1 MAAAAGEAAE
11 DEELPLPS
19 CGTFDYGG
27 GLREVA
33 IVSAIE
39 EYFSY
44 HHLQRPLEAFRR
56 DVDRTGL
63 RQTPSR
69 ASSALLL
76 GVEDVLAHFD
86 AGLRVEFAAAWAR
99 SLPEDFRSGR
109 AGRALELR
117 LQAHFATLRARQT
130 LQEGGEPDPTQLQV
144 DLEPFRA
151 FLGSQGLDEVCGDEA
166 LMPLFA
172 LPFVQRPHAQP
183 LVAVVFKAK
192 WLQDLRRDVDAALR
206 AQHPQIPLLY
216 DLIEPQ
222 PGGQTGQADG
232 TAWRRV
238 WSELL
243 RVADFG
249 LDAATMLAHGIPIS
263 GELLQKARRQLQ
275 MLREQVPGGLEL
287 RLLSELPIGGP
298 GVMSPARSV
307 RSRAATAP
315 PQMPRDLDFGRLAHF
330 LRARAD
336 ERERLFAGAGPP
348 PTLAAVLRA
357 LLQRLAS
364 AEAPL
369 AQRRGF
375 LVAVACFDVLGVRAR
390 PGALPE
396 LLADPSLAEL
406 TLGMLA
412 VLACEAVGRTYI
424 VANLSCVE
432 SVVEILKAQQL
443 DSSLHIQALA
453 AMQRLSLRRAPQD
466 RMIEL
471 GLVEWVIG
479 VLGWQEEAIQ
489 GMPSE
494 FSLEFGSAM
503 LMNLALRTSGKR
515 KCAELDALTVSL
527 NLMEHWNPQIR
538 THINGTLYSLLTVP
552 SFRAQARR
560 AGLEQI
566 LKSIHAQAASLGD
579 EISRRQIEYLLEQLS
594 PPEAEA
600 TAAAADGAESG
611 EDDEDDDENF
621 LEEEE
626 LAGLLLGDRGGRS
639 AEEALR
645 GFALASA
652 APGTA
657 EAQSREFRVF
667 LARGALSLAG
677 VHMAG

>member
-515 KCAELDALTVSL
+515 KCAELDALTVHPLLAAHGAELPRAGPARGPGADLEVDPRAGREPRRRDLAQADRVPLGAALAARGGGNRRRSRRRRERRGRRGRRREL
-527 NLMEHWNPQIR
+527 LRGGGARRPPARRPWRPLRRGSTPRLRARLCGTGDCRGAVARIPGLPRPGGPFARRCPHGGVAAIR
-538 THINGTLYSLLTVP
+538 TN
-552 SFRAQARR
+552 
-560 AGLEQI
+560 
-566 LKSIHAQAASLGD
+566 
-579 EISRRQIEYLLEQLS
+579 
-594 PPEAEA
+594 
-600 TAAAADGAESG
+600 
-611 EDDEDDDENF
+611 
-621 LEEEE
+621 
-626 LAGLLLGDRGGRS
+626 
-639 AEEALR
+639 
-645 GFALASA
+645 
-652 APGTA
+652 
-657 EAQSREFRVF
+657 
-667 LARGALSLAG
+667 
-677 VHMAG
+677 